1 MHIIIPTI
9 QQTQST
15 TFLEQKVLVLYRE
28 QSVAMLE
35 KRASQK
41 VSPIQKLEAICE
53 AALYPKEDAI
63 PRGCVMVNTEH
74 YFQTI
79 NLVSYNP
86 QLIIT
91 RHKTALTQFNVALFY
106 SSHARTMKL
115 IFSLWRIV
123 SCVYLVLFHCEDLE
137 RYAESIRY
145 NTISWTEMNFV

>member
-1 MHIIIPTI
+1 
-9 QQTQST
+9 
-15 TFLEQKVLVLYRE
+15 
-28 QSVAMLE
+28 
-35 KRASQK
+35 
-41 VSPIQKLEAICE
+41 
-53 AALYPKEDAI
+53 
-63 PRGCVMVNTEH
+63 MVNTEH